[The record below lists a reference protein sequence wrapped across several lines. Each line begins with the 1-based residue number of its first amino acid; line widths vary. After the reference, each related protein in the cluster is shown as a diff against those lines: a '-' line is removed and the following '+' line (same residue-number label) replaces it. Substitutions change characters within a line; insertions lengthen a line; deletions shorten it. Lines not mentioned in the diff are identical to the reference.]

1 MGRNRKRNKKEC
13 KRQESLDFSM
23 FWEAS
28 LIVHE
33 SLVLLYRYIISY
45 PRALA
50 LLVAERE
57 ERKEKE
63 KRWKDGKKERGI

>member
-1 MGRNRKRNKKEC
+1 
-13 KRQESLDFSM
+13 M